1 MAYLLIASDQENQI
15 VGINAETVTDVTS
28 TDYSGHYPGELMR
41 LGCYITRVRT
51 DCN

>member
-28 TDYSGHYPGELMR
+28 TDYPGHYPGELMC
-41 LGCYITRVRT
+41 LGYYIIRVRT
-51 DCN
+51 DFN